1 MRTFTPAK
9 INLTLE
15 IRGKRPDGYHELA
28 TWMIPL
34 ALYDT
39 LVIEPAT
46 KSSFAS
52 NVSELPTDTTNLVLR
67 AVEAF
72 QKATGDRQAYR
83 MFLEKSIPIGAGLGG
98 GSSDAAATLRLLNQM
113 VGNPLSPGA
122 LLSTAAGLGSDVAF
136 FLGSRSAWCTGRG
149 EIMEFRN
156 FPNDRWVC
164 LVKPDFVVATA
175 WAYRAYANLPE
186 SKRRGEPVE
195 TVWGSLRN
203 DLEPAVFSKY
213 LLLPEIKQWF
223 QNQPETE
230 VALMSGSGSTTFSVA
245 QDAVSAKM
253 VRDRFIAE
261 FGENFWTFVG
271 QLNPAPRLTVA
282 DAAKSA

>member
-186 SKRRGEPVE
+186 PSRRGEPVE

-230 VALMSGSGSTTFSVA
+230 VALMSGSGSTTFSVT

>member
-230 VALMSGSGSTTFSVA
+230 VALMSGSGSTTFSVT